1 MPVSARGMRTP
12 SKSGIVGLETA
23 KFTPRPD
30 NTAGDARSRENGHRT
45 PMPHGT
51 TRHQ

>member
-12 SKSGIVGLETA
+12 SKSSIVDLEIA
-23 KFTPRPD
+23 KLTPRTGS
-30 NTAGDARSRENGHRT
+30 TAGNSRGRESGHRT
-45 PMPHGT
+45 PMPDGT